1 MKTFIVA
8 QINVKFAVL
17 WDEVKMRASVSVW
30 VSVFFPEFSLTH
42 LREMSKAKTVNFQIS
57 MMI

>member
-1 MKTFIVA
+1 MKTSIVA
-8 QINVKFAVL
+8 QINVKFAIL
-17 WDEVKMRASVSVW
+17 RDEVKMCVSVNVW

-42 LREMSKAKTVNFQIS
+42 LRKMSKAKTVNFQIS